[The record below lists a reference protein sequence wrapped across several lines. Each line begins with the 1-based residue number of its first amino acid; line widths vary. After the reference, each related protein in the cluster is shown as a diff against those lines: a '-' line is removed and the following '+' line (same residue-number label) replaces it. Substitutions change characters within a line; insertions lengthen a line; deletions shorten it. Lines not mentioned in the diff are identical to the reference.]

1 MQKFGNEGTGVCGND
16 EVQNLGLKI
25 GVFFC
30 IIFFIIPLKME
41 KPGSLLFILSGCIL
55 VFLVVALIHISMLE
69 RKKVPALYMN
79 EEGIVVWGDF
89 CSWNHV
95 KSVEIKSLYR
105 GAAGP
110 RDWIYIYFQLP
121 ERRKRTVFC
130 HNI

>member
-1 MQKFGNEGTGVCGND
+1 MQKFGNDGTEFWWND

-105 GAAGP
+105 GAADP
-110 RDWIYIYFQLP
+110 LSLIHI
-121 ERRKRTVFC
+121 
-130 HNI
+130 